1 MVNPRRVHFYFDFIS
16 PYAYLAFPEVLKLCE
31 VHQREMIPVPVVL
44 GAILSHHGHLGPAE
58 IPAKRLYTFKHVLRL
73 AHDRGR
79 PLTPPPGHP
88 FNSLLALRMCLAEQ
102 DTEAR
107 IKLVGKLFTATWGP
121 KAPGVTEPL
130 VLERLAAEIGLE
142 GGRLLERATSVDVKT
157 ALRET
162 TAEAIA
168 AGAFGVPSMAVDG
181 ELFWGV
187 DSLAHLDRFLRG
199 ADPIDAAAMQRW
211 QEIPALIQRKRP

>member
-1 MVNPRRVHFYFDFIS
+1 
-16 PYAYLAFPEVLKLCE
+16 
-31 VHQREMIPVPVVL
+31 
-44 GAILSHHGHLGPAE
+44 
-58 IPAKRLYTFKHVLRL
+58 
-73 AHDRGR
+73 
-79 PLTPPPGHP
+79 
-88 FNSLLALRMCLAEQ
+88 MCLAEQ

-157 ALRET
+157 ALREA

-211 QEIPALIQRKRP
+211 QDLPALIQRKRP